1 MPADRAR
8 DHVAALSYDRW
19 APVYD
24 LVFGRV
30 FDEGR
35 KAAIA
40 AAEQAGGRIL
50 EVGIGTG
57 ISLLD
62 YSGRARV
69 FGIDISEPML
79 VRARQRVESLR
90 LAFVDGL
97 AVMDAAQL
105 DFPDASFDVVMA
117 QYVVTTAP
125 DPEAVLDEFARVVRP
140 GGEIIL
146 ASRVGAEAGLRRR
159 VEHLLAPVARRL
171 GWRTEFPWTRYA
183 AWLARRPDIRLI
195 ERRPL
200 PPFGHFQLIR
210 FGRQNAVATQRPDG
224 VAAAGS
230 APVQGDLP

>member
-1 MPADRAR
+1 MSAEASK
-8 DHVAALSYDRW
+8 DHVAALSYNRW

-30 FDEGR
+30 FDAGR
-35 KAAIA
+35 KAGIA
-40 AAEQAGGRIL
+40 AAERAGGRIL

-69 FGIDISEPML
+69 FGVDISEPML
-79 VRARQRVESLR
+79 AQARRRVEALR
-90 LAFVDGL
+90 LGFVDGL
-97 AVMDAAQL
+97 AVMDAAAL

-117 QYVVTTAP
+117 QYVVTTVP
-125 DPEAVLDEFARVVRP
+125 DPEAALDEFARVVRP

-146 ASRVGAEAGLRRR
+146 ASRVGADAGLRRR
-159 VEHLLAPVARRL
+159 VEHVLAPVARRL

-183 AWLARRPDIRLI
+183 AWLARKPDIRVL

-210 FGRQNAVATQRPDG
+210 FGREPAVDGGRQREIALDRIMPEQEDP
-224 VAAAGS
+224 A
-230 APVQGDLP
+230 